1 MFAKLPVCIM
11 VSMLLCAAA
20 NARVVNFD
28 GIASGTKLQGSG
40 YAYDNRLSFSGDF
53 RATDHTDWDWGRPHS
68 GSNVLTSLGKPS
80 PNTNPFMHFGYFT
93 THDYDPDPVQ
103 SVSAFFS
110 TQTGAMVR
118 VTAYRPGVSDFVPVV
133 STVIGADGESWDNR
147 LVELS
152 TTPDLPFELI
162 EFEGVNSPDDLLG
175 FCLDDMTITLVP
187 EPSSLLALAG
197 GLMGLG
203 LLCKKVNSKR

>member
-1 MFAKLPVCIM
+1 MFTRLSVCIM
-11 VSMLLCAAA
+11 ISMLLCAAA
-20 NARVVNFD
+20 KAIVVDFD
-28 GIASGTKLQGSG
+28 AVPSGTVLQGSD
-40 YAYDNRLSFSGDF
+40 YAYSNRLSFSAEF

-68 GSNVLTSLGKPS
+68 GSNVLTSVEQLCP
-80 PNTNPFMHFGYFT
+80 PIYPFVHLGYFT

-133 STVIGADGESWDNR
+133 STVIGAEGESWDNTR
-147 LVELS
+147 VELS

-162 EFEGVNSPDDLLG
+162 RFEGVNSPDDLTG
-175 FCLDDMTITLVP
+175 FCLDDMTITLIP

-197 GLMGLG
+197 GLAALG
-203 LLCKKVNSKR
+203 FLRRRK

>member
-1 MFAKLPVCIM
+1 M
-11 VSMLLCAAA
+11 
-20 NARVVNFD
+20 
-28 GIASGTKLQGSG
+28 
-40 YAYDNRLSFSGDF
+40 
-53 RATDHTDWDWGRPHS
+53 
-68 GSNVLTSLGKPS
+68 LTSVEQLCP
-80 PNTNPFMHFGYFT
+80 PIYPFVHLGYFT

-133 STVIGADGESWDNR
+133 STVIGAEGESWDNR
-147 LVELS
+147 LIDLS

-162 EFEGVNSPDDLLG
+162 RFEGVNSPDDLLG

-197 GLMGLG
+197 GLAALG
-203 LLCKKVNSKR
+203 FPLIRRRRR

>member
-1 MFAKLPVCIM
+1 MLTKSA
-11 VSMLLCAAA
+11 VSTTIVLLLCSITYAGTLT
-20 NARVVNFD
+20 FD
-28 GIASGTKLQGSG
+28 GIASGTKLQGSS
-40 YAYDNRLSFSGDF
+40 YAYDNRVFFSGDF
-53 RATDHTDWDWGRPHS
+53 RATDHSEWEWGLPHS

-80 PNTNPFMHFGYFT
+80 PNTNPFIGFGYFT
-93 THDYDPDPVQ
+93 THDYDPDPVR

-118 VTAYRPGVSDFVPVV
+118 VTAYRPGVSDYVPVV
-133 STVIGADGESWDNR
+133 STVVGAAGESWDNR

-175 FCLDDMTITLVP
+175 FCLDDMTITLIP

-197 GLMGLG
+197 GLAALG
-203 LLCKKVNSKR
+203 FPLIRRRRR